1 MRIYVTENKTLPI
14 FPSWT
19 SRVRTPS
26 PAPYFQSLTSI
37 THTLQTLRL
46 AVSTSF
52 LVTCSRFR
60 LLSTDW
66 AWGGPSDVLIRLR
79 PELCKLL
86 ILGGSNRDVQ
96 LDQLA
101 FMILRRV
108 HAGDLEGRVRPP
120 GLQRFLRCM
129 KRTAQLGTPTSIRSK
144 ETSSTGWSAS
154 HGAGGSVG

>member
-1 MRIYVTENKTLPI
+1 MRVYVTENKTWSI

-46 AVSTSF
+46 AVSTPF

-101 FMILRRV
+101 VTDRWEKGLIESAVNVARSY
-108 HAGDLEGRVRPP
+108 P
-120 GLQRFLRCM
+120 GFPD
-129 KRTAQLGTPTSIRSK
+129 ALG
-144 ETSSTGWSAS
+144 W
-154 HGAGGSVG
+154 GS